1 MSDVKIEIDR
11 TTTDGTFTNHDI
23 IKGSVT
29 LVVTKAIT
37 LNWIQVKLEGI
48 SSTQLSIPKQLNNR
62 KDRDKKEKLIKD
74 DHKVLYDTQIVFPPD
89 NVRQV
94 SQAKDFTLAPG
105 NYSYGFEFKI
115 PLNNSCVKM
124 GGITNKVS
132 LNLKTFDVMI
142 NNGNFNSTFVKNKA
156 NQFINEYGVPLNGSN
171 QKGSIK
177 PPQNQQQHYHITS
190 QLPPS
195 LSGIGDFAKIKYFL
209 KVTCKRSSFLK
220 TNLRAYDPFIFLPLD
235 LDMNNRPL
243 LGNQEFEVDYR
254 EAFVRKELIFRN
266 RIPEIVG
273 VKFPT
278 NSTRKTNE
286 KKALPA
292 VPNIAPKKQGLI
304 SRLFGSD
311 SNVSSSLNT
320 SNVYSQAS
328 HQIPHSSSE
337 KPRKF
342 IPEINAK
349 DVPFSFEIRF
359 RYPAFLIP
367 TKPPSFKLFLISSL
381 NPQRYSLAE
390 YGKPDESNGLGIIY
404 LQKLTITLTST
415 TLVSVVENDG
425 ASNEYHMGQHEERI
439 DICNN
444 TYQNLKFDLMHSQLN
459 RNASSVSSNNLNSP
473 TNSIYE
479 IEIPRKYFDNC
490 ILPDHLSPSFKT
502 CNITRKYNLNIKA
515 GFSCEIIKD
524 FRDKSELSKKIK
536 YVDLQCVNIKVLSGL
551 NITSTLHNNASRSS
565 IPTLSQ
571 NSTSNNTPQLH
582 TPPPTLPSKASE
594 RSYSHSSISP
604 MNHSSPQN
612 NGSSH
617 NESNGHIQDHETN
630 ENSTNEPTAMLP
642 TYEDVVLE
650 SSYQDNSEHQRA
662 RRRYQQHEQYYYNL
676 E

>member
-23 IKGSVT
+23 IKGKIT

-48 SSTQLSIPKQLNNR
+48 SSTQLSIPKQLSNKR
-62 KDRDKKEKLIKD
+62 DKDKKEKLIKD

-89 NVRQV
+89 NIRQV
-94 SQAKDFTLAPG
+94 SQAKEFTLAPG
-105 NYSYGFEFKI
+105 NYSYNFEFKI

-124 GGITNKVS
+124 SGISNKVS

-156 NQFINEYGVPLNGSN
+156 NQFINEYSNGNGSN
-171 QKGSIK
+171 SKNSIR
-177 PPQNQQQHYHITS
+177 PPSPQQQHYHITS

-195 LSGIGDFAKIKYFL
+195 LSGIGDFAKIKYFI

-235 LDMNNRPL
+235 LDMQNRPL
-243 LGNQEFEVDYR
+243 LGNQEFEIDYK

-273 VKFPT
+273 IKFPSS
-278 NSTRKTNE
+278 NSQKRTSSYSE
-286 KKALPA
+286 KKALPSI
-292 VPNIAPKKQGLI
+292 PNIQPKKQGLM
-304 SRLFGSD
+304 SRLFGNETNLSIP
-311 SNVSSSLNT
+311 SPQT
-320 SNVYSQAS
+320 SNVYQNPPQQISQ
-328 HQIPHSSSE
+328 PPNPT
-337 KPRKF
+337 KKF
-342 IPEINAK
+342 IPEIKSK
-349 DVPFSFEIRF
+349 DVSFSFEIRF

-367 TKPPSFKLFLISSL
+367 TKPPSFKLFLISNL
-381 NPQRYSLAE
+381 NPARYTLAE
-390 YGKPDESNGLGIIY
+390 YGKPDDSNGLGIIY
-404 LQKLTITLTST
+404 LQKLNITLTST

-425 ASNEYHMGQHEERI
+425 ASNEYHMGQHEEKLNV
-439 DICNN
+439 CNN

-459 RNASSVSSNNLNSP
+459 RNASNSVTSNINS
-473 TNSIYE
+473 TNSVYE
-479 IEIPRKYFDNC
+479 IEIPKKYFDNC

-502 CNITRKYNLNIKA
+502 CNITRKYNLNITA

-524 FRDKSELSKKIK
+524 FRDKQEMSKKIK
-536 YVDLQCVNIKVLSGL
+536 YVDLQCLNIKVLSGL
-551 NITSTLHNNASRSS
+551 NMTSTLQSNASRSS

-571 NSTSNNTPQLH
+571 NSTPQLP
-582 TPPPTLPSKASE
+582 TPPPILPSKATE
-594 RSYSHSSISP
+594 RQYSHSSINPVLNFNNNS
-604 MNHSSPQN
+604 NHDENGTSN
-612 NGSSH
+612 NGHSH
-617 NESNGHIQDHETN
+617 VATN
-630 ENSTNEPTAMLP
+630 ETIDESIAMLP